1 MKMRAKMRAW
11 KWAAALAV
19 SLAVHAGAA
28 VYVMERTP
36 DIEIAGGGATEIALA
51 GNAFADMLSAGEAID
66 EAEPLTETA
75 TETVQPETVAEIVTE
90 TTVEAT
96 SAATVESVGEESP
109 VQPVEAEEPV
119 EQAPEAETAEEIV
132 EPVENAQVV
141 AALAEVP
148 VPTPR
153 PAYTPP
159 PKPKVERRQKVA
171 KAAPPK
177 KRQAGSRGKDQQ
189 DARRGTASGREN
201 ARKATEGRKTAR
213 ATQSGNAQVSNY
225 PGKVRTKLR
234 RAQRYPSAAKRQR
247 LKGEAHVRFTI
258 ARNGSVSAIR
268 IVRSSG
274 SDILDQAAVDTVR
287 RAAPFPRIP
296 DGAGRSSW
304 GFTVPLAFRR

>member
-1 MKMRAKMRAW
+1 MRAW

-36 DIEIAGGGATEIALA
+36 DIEIAGGGVTEIALA
-51 GNAFADMLSAGEAID
+51 GNAFADMVSAGDAVD

-109 VQPVEAEEPV
+109 VEAEEPV

-141 AALAEVP
+141 AALAEIP

>member
-1 MKMRAKMRAW
+1 MRANMRAW

-36 DIEIAGGGATEIALA
+36 DIEIAGGGVTEIALA
-51 GNAFADMLSAGEAID
+51 GNAFADMVSAGDAVD

-109 VQPVEAEEPV
+109 VEAEEPV

-141 AALAEVP
+141 AALAEIP